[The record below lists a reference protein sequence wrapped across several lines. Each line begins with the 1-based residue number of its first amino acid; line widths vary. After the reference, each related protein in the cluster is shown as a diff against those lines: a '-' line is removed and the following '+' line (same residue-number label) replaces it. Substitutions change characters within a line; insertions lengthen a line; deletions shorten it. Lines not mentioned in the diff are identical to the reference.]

1 MLILI
6 LQAIQNCDWE
16 NLKAQDILMVL
27 QSFCPPGKVVK
38 SVIIYPSDFGLKRM
52 ANEAKYGPQGIW
64 KQDSDLNDD
73 ESDDD
78 IYDGIEGINDS
89 ESEEDESEDDE
100 TEKKKG
106 KIEKGIEFKRKK
118 GTVGIVLQDD
128 LVRKGK
134 AKPDS
139 EYHANDDGGGLDT
152 VALRKYEL
160 SKLRYYFAIAE
171 CDSIETAN
179 HLYDQLDMIEFGHSS
194 MTFDLRFVPDD
205 IDFSNRKV
213 KDSCSKIALDYKP
226 TDFVV
231 NALQHTDVKCT
242 WDEGEK
248 EREHKLTN
256 ISQWRQLN
264 ESDFQQYIA
273 SSDSDDDDDDK
284 RNRVKS
290 IRKLLVGDNGEA
302 SDEEHDDFFTK
313 EDEDNDDDDDEVE
326 GILTIIIIVK
336 IIIIIIIIRKHGI

>member
-89 ESEEDESEDDE
+89 ESEEDESEVDE

-205 IDFSNRKV
+205 VSFKGRQI
-213 KDSCSKIALDYKP
+213 KDSCTKISLDYKP

-231 NALQHTDVKCT
+231 NALQHTDVQCT

-273 SSDSDDDDDDK
+273 SSDSDSDDE
-284 RNRVKS
+284 NRAKN
-290 IRKLLVGDNGEA
+290 IRKLLIGNNGED
-302 SDEEHDDFFTK
+302 SDDAEEDDFFT
-313 EDEDNDDDDDEVE
+313 NADDDGDDDNEVLI
-326 GILTIIIIVK
+326 ILILQLII
-336 IIIIIIIIRKHGI
+336 